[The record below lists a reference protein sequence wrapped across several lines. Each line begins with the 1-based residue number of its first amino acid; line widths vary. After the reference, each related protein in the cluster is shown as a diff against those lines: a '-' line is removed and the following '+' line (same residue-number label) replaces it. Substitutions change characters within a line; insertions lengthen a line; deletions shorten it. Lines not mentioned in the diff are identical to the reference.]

1 MWTYNYTTEL
11 KHYGIAGMK
20 WGKRNGPPYPLSAK
34 AHSASERAAGTSGW
48 TKEAKKEARKA
59 RLDRAFNQ
67 SEKNGKDKPNV
78 SPAEKIVKNTSDALN
93 AVDRLHQYT
102 KKKKPDTRKE
112 QLAKMSDDE
121 LRRRINRLD
130 MEKRYLSLT
139 EDEVDLGKDYFDKA
153 VDIANNVA
161 TLALAAGGIA
171 AMIRKIKG

>member
-1 MWTYNYTTEL
+1 MN
-11 KHYGIAGMK
+11 
-20 WGKRNGPPYPLSAK
+20 
-34 AHSASERAAGTSGW
+34 AA
-48 TKEAKKEARKA
+48 
-59 RLDRAFNQ
+59 
-67 SEKNGKDKPNV
+67 
-78 SPAEKIVKNTSDALN
+78 
-93 AVDRLHQYT
+93 DRLHQYT

-112 QLAKMSDDE
+112 QMAKMSDDE

-139 EDEVDLGKDYFDKA
+139 EDEVELGKDYFDKA